1 MINRDRIVPVMRS
14 DLLTLLGTM
23 MKLAGTTV
31 TAVEAADVAT
41 FNMAS
46 GSGNVIAN
54 EPVKTFNFASAVTA
68 AVVYF
73 IPDYD
78 YQGFSVNGTAVTA
91 AGVEVVPDGC
101 TLYKATLASGAV
113 TISDLWNYGGGDGV
127 LSPYF
132 YQRAAQLAYK

>member
-1 MINRDRIVPVMRS
+1 
-14 DLLTLLGTM
+14 M

-78 YQGFSVNGTAVTA
+78 YQGFSINGTAVTA

-113 TISDLWNYGGGDGV
+113 TIAKVG
-127 LSPYF
+127 F
-132 YQRAAQLAYK
+132 

>member
-41 FNMAS
+41 FNMTS

-73 IPDYD
+73 IPD
-78 YQGFSVNGTAVTA
+78 
-91 AGVEVVPDGC
+91 
-101 TLYKATLASGAV
+101 
-113 TISDLWNYGGGDGV
+113 
-127 LSPYF
+127 
-132 YQRAAQLAYK
+132 